1 MKNLLL
7 SLKLIF
13 KKSFGTTASHIIFY
27 ILAGILIIGFGIAV
41 ILLPAQKGDSDYSAY
56 IAFPTIMTAYAAAA
70 IFTFSTDL
78 YSASYIR
85 TSRLY
90 KSIRTRALPITA
102 FIFNTLAFSFTAITA
117 AASGCEALPDIIMS
131 FAVINFCFVVFSPI
145 ANGAWIA
152 TTLLML
158 IVNISNTF
166 ELGLFVNGYGADLT
180 TALLLAAA
188 LSVIGLLIAF
198 IISDILYKHRK
209 RAKIRSTMKELN
221 I

>member
-78 YSASYIR
+78 YSQAISAQAGC
-85 TSRLY
+85 
-90 KSIRTRALPITA
+90 TRASA
-102 FIFNTLAFSFTAITA
+102 QERF
-117 AASGCEALPDIIMS
+117 
-131 FAVINFCFVVFSPI
+131 
-145 ANGAWIA
+145 
-152 TTLLML
+152 
-158 IVNISNTF
+158 
-166 ELGLFVNGYGADLT
+166 
-180 TALLLAAA
+180 
-188 LSVIGLLIAF
+188 
-198 IISDILYKHRK
+198 R
-209 RAKIRSTMKELN
+209 
-221 I
+221 

>member
-1 MKNLLL
+1 
-7 SLKLIF
+7 
-13 KKSFGTTASHIIFY
+13 
-27 ILAGILIIGFGIAV
+27 
-41 ILLPAQKGDSDYSAY
+41 
-56 IAFPTIMTAYAAAA
+56 
-70 IFTFSTDL
+70 
-78 YSASYIR
+78 
-85 TSRLY
+85 
-90 KSIRTRALPITA
+90 
-102 FIFNTLAFSFTAITA
+102 
-117 AASGCEALPDIIMS
+117 MS
-131 FAVINFCFVVFSPI
+131 FAVTNFCFVVSSPI
-145 ANGAWIA
+145 TNGAWIA

>member
-1 MKNLLL
+1 
-7 SLKLIF
+7 
-13 KKSFGTTASHIIFY
+13 
-27 ILAGILIIGFGIAV
+27 
-41 ILLPAQKGDSDYSAY
+41 
-56 IAFPTIMTAYAAAA
+56 MTAYAAAA
-70 IFTFSTDL
+70 IFTFTTDL
-78 YSASYIR
+78 YSANYIR

-102 FIFNTLAFSFTAITA
+102 LIFNTLAFAFTAVGA

-131 FAVINFCFVVFSPI
+131 FAVINFCFVVLSPI
-145 ANGAWIA
+145 TNGVWIA

>member
-27 ILAGILIIGFGIAV
+27 IFAGILIIGFGIAV
-41 ILLPAQKGDSDYSAY
+41 ILFPAQKGDSDYSAY

-70 IFTFSTDL
+70 IFTFTTDL
-78 YSASYIR
+78 YTSSYIR

-102 FIFNTLAFSFTAITA
+102 LIFNTLAFAFTAVAA

-131 FAVINFCFVVFSPI
+131 FAVINFCFVVLSPI
-145 ANGAWIA
+145 TNGVWIA
-152 TTLLML
+152 TTLIML
-158 IVNISNTF
+158 IVNISNIF
-166 ELGLFVNGYGADLT
+166 ELGLFINGYGADFS
-180 TALLLAAA
+180 TALLLAAG
-188 LSVIGLLIAF
+188 LSVFGLLIAF
-198 IISDILYKHRK
+198 IFSDILYKHRK
-209 RAKIRSTMKELN
+209 RAKVRSTVKGLTT
-221 I
+221 